1 MQDFLENFF
10 KGYVACVLWTG
21 THDDDVGTPLDDD
34 YTKDDFSEA
43 AREAMWEDCVDF
55 VQDNWPILA
64 QYEKIPGCNGRQ
76 AGHDFSLTRNG
87 HGAGFWDRDIGD
99 IGDVLTNLSAQAG
112 ESHVYVSDDHEL
124 EIM

>member
-1 MQDFLENFF
+1 MEKFLEDFY
-10 KGYVACVLWTG
+10 KGYVACALWTG

-34 YTKDDFSEA
+34 YTKDDFSER
-43 AREAMWEDCVDF
+43 AREMMWEDCVDF

-64 QYEKIPGCNGRQ
+64 QYEKIQGCNGRQ
-76 AGHDFSLTRNG
+76 AGHDFCLTRNG
-87 HGAGFWDRDIGD
+87 HGAGFWDRGIGD
-99 IGDVLTNLSAQAG
+99 IGDVLTDLSAQAG